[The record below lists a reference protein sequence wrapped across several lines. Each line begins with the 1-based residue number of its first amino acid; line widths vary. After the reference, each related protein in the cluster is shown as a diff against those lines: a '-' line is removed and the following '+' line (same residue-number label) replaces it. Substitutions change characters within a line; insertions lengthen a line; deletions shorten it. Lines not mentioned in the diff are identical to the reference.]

1 MEKKETIK
9 VVDLSTGYHNKKG
22 TTIITRD
29 INASLYDRE
38 LTCLLGP
45 NGAGKSTLLKTLTA
59 FLPSVEGEIFIEGK
73 PLKDYTD
80 AELAKMIGVVLTE
93 KLAINNMSVDELVG
107 MGRSPYTGFWGHMN
121 AYDKKVV
128 SESIKLVG
136 IENLRC
142 RMVQTLSDGE
152 RQKVMIAKA
161 LAQETPIIFL
171 DEPTAFLDYPSK
183 VEIMQLLQTL
193 ARDQSKTVFL
203 STHDLELALQIADK
217 VWLIDKTHGVTIGTP
232 EDLALNGDMSRY
244 FHREGVKF
252 DIDSGLFKICHKL
265 DKSVRL
271 IGEGAEYNMVK
282 KALARQG
289 IAVTLDPDAP
299 IAIEAAKGEY
309 TANGLKVRSIEKLI
323 DLVNETLGGSGRP
336 RYFTTIGKTSWPSR
350 DDD

>member
-1 MEKKETIK
+1 MIGIDMPVRTKWCWQ
-9 VVDLSTGYHNKKG
+9 
-22 TTIITRD
+22 
-29 INASLYDRE
+29 INPTQD
-38 LTCLLGP
+38 TDC
-45 NGAGKSTLLKTLTA
+45 

-171 DEPTAFLDYPSK
+171 DEPTAFLDYPK
-183 VEIMQLLQTL
+183 EGGNNAI
-193 ARDQSKTVFL
+193 
-203 STHDLELALQIADK
+203 
-217 VWLIDKTHGVTIGTP
+217 TP
-232 EDLALNGDMSRY
+232 
-244 FHREGVKF
+244 
-252 DIDSGLFKICHKL
+252 
-265 DKSVRL
+265 
-271 IGEGAEYNMVK
+271 
-282 KALARQG
+282 
-289 IAVTLDPDAP
+289 DPCA
-299 IAIEAAKGEY
+299 
-309 TANGLKVRSIEKLI
+309 RSIQDSI
-323 DLVNETLGGSGRP
+323 PFHP
-336 RYFTTIGKTSWPSR
+336 RS
-350 DDD
+350 